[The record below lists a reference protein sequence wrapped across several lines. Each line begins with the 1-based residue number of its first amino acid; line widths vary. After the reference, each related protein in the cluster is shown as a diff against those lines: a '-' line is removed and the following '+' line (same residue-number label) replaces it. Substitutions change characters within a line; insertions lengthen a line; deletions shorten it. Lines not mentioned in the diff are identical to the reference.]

1 MHFHNDY
8 VYSFGFAF
16 KSEEKVMT
24 KRIVAIGLLLI
35 IVISVDLNA
44 EEPGRVE
51 GQTGGIVAV

>member
-1 MHFHNDY
+1 MEIGMICEDLLIQTYNEQ
-8 VYSFGFAF
+8 YSA
-16 KSEEKVMT
+16 VL
-24 KRIVAIGLLLI
+24 RWLLLI